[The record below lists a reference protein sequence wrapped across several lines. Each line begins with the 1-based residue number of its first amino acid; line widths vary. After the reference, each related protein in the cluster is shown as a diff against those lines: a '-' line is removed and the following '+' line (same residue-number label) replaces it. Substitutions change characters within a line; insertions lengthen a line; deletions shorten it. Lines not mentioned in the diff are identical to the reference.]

1 MSKQPSSER
10 RSFLTRLNVGVAS
23 LAIGLG
29 RSASAQV
36 KSATPTRFEPARH
49 EKDDWM
55 DEIPGKHRLI
65 FDTVYPAGLGDAL
78 LFATNFMLVNRNDY
92 GLQNSDMA
100 IILVLRHLSTVF
112 GFNDAMWKK
121 YGEPMAKMAQFE
133 DPKTHAA
140 PEVNTYAAGMLGQLA
155 KQGVQFAVCSSATR
169 RVAGAVAQA
178 VSGKADD
185 INAELIANLVPN
197 ARMVPAGIVAMSRAQ
212 ERGYTLSVS
221 DRMS

>member
-92 GLQNSDMA
+92 G
-100 IILVLRHLSTVF
+100 
-112 GFNDAMWKK
+112 
-121 YGEPMAKMAQFE
+121 QFE